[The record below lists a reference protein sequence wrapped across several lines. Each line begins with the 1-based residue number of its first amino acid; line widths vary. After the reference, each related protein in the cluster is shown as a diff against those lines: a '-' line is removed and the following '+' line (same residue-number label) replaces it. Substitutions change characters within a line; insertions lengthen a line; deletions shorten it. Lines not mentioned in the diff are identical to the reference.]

1 LFSDEFAA
9 AARMHASD
17 FTRQRSLPLPLLV
30 AMLLNLR
37 KGSIG
42 DELGRFFEVLHD
54 QPLADGVTPSAF
66 CQARSKLNPR
76 ALMALN
82 QPLLEGFQ
90 RHFSPRLWHG
100 LRLLA
105 VDGSTARLPNT
116 ADVIA
121 TFGAPPTGSSVPLAR
136 FSRLYDVL
144 NDLVIEADIESRHVG
159 ERVLAGEHLAATRD
173 NDLLLYDRG
182 YPAFWLFALHLQ
194 EQRHVCARMSLDF
207 SGEVTDFLA
216 GGKKSD
222 VVLFSPGAEARK
234 QCQLYGLS
242 CEPIPL
248 RLIRVQLKGGET
260 EVLATSLLDEEAY
273 SNAWFKHLYHLR
285 WGVEEGYKREKCRIE
300 IENFSGLSARV
311 VQQDFYAKIFVL
323 NLAAILSW
331 VAQAIADRLY
341 QTRKHAYRVN
351 FANALSKM
359 KDNVI
364 RLFVFDSPLPLLTSL
379 VLAMADSVEAV
390 RPDRSYPRKI
400 KPAKL
405 HGFHPNYKRCR

>member
-1 LFSDEFAA
+1 
-9 AARMHASD
+9 
-17 FTRQRSLPLPLLV
+17 
-30 AMLLNLR
+30 MLLNLR

-42 DELGRFFEVLHD
+42 DELSRFFEILHD
-54 QPLADGVTPSAF
+54 QPLADAVTPSAL
-66 CQARSKLNPR
+66 CQARKKLNPR
-76 ALMALN
+76 ALMSLN
-82 QPLLEGFQ
+82 RPLLEGFQ

-116 ADVIA
+116 DDVIA
-121 TFGAPPTGSSVPLAR
+121 TFGAPPEGASVPLAR

-144 NDLVIEADIESRHVG
+144 NHLVLEADFESRHVG

-182 YPAFWLFALHLQ
+182 YPAFWLFALHHQ
-194 EQRHVCARMSLDF
+194 EQRHFCARMSLDF
-207 SGEVTDFLA
+207 SREVTAFLA
-216 GGKKSD
+216 SGKKSD
-222 VVLFSPGAEARK
+222 VVLFSPGSEARK
-234 QCQLYGLS
+234 QCREYGLS
-242 CEPIPL
+242 CEPLSL

-260 EVLATSLLDEEAY
+260 EVLATSLLDEEAFPR
-273 SNAWFKHLYHLR
+273 AWFKRLYHLR
-285 WGVEEGYKREKCRIE
+285 WGVEEGYKREKSRLE
-300 IENFSGLSARV
+300 IENFSGLSAQI

-323 NLAAILSW
+323 NLAAVLAW

-341 QTRKHAYRVN
+341 QARKRAYRVN

-359 KDNVI
+359 KDNVV
-364 RLFVFDSPLPLLTSL
+364 RLFIFDSPRQLLTAL
-379 VLAMADSVEAV
+379 VLAMAASVEAV

-405 HGFHPNYKRCR
+405 HGFHSNYKRCR

>member
-1 LFSDEFAA
+1 LFSEEFAA
-9 AARMHASD
+9 SARMHASD
-17 FTRQRSLPLPLLV
+17 FTRERSLPLPHLV

-66 CQARSKLNPR
+66 CQARKKLNPL

-82 QPLLEGFQ
+82 RLLLEGFQ

-121 TFGAPPTGSSVPLAR
+121 TFGAPPKGASVPLAR

-144 NDLVIEADIESRHVG
+144 NDLAIEADIESRHVG

-182 YPAFWLFALHLQ
+182 YPAFWLFALHGQ
-194 EQRHVCARMSLDF
+194 EQRHFCARMSLDF
-207 SGEVTDFLA
+207 SREVTDFLA
-216 GGKKSD
+216 SGKKSD
-222 VVLFSPGAEARK
+222 VVLFSPGSEARK

-242 CEPIPL
+242 CEPISL
-248 RLIRVQLKGGET
+248 RLIRVKLKGGET

-273 SNAWFKHLYHLR
+273 PMGWFKRLYHLR

-300 IENFSGLSARV
+300 IENFSGLSAQV
-311 VQQDFYAKIFVL
+311 VKQDFYAKVFVL

-331 VAQAIADRLY
+331 VAQTIADRLY
-341 QTRKHAYRVN
+341 QTRKRAYRVN

-364 RLFVFDSPLPLLTSL
+364 RLFVFASPLQLLTSL
-379 VLAMADSVEAV
+379 VLAMAASVEAV
-390 RPDRSYPRKI
+390 RPDRSYPRNI